1 MNFNV
6 GDKVF
11 IWDIQ
16 KTGIVKDVLTYRR
29 LVIIVISV
37 DGSDVFS
44 SSALIT
50 LVEDNKENI
59 EEMIDEV

>member
-16 KTGIVKDVLTYRR
+16 KTVIVKDVLTYRR
-29 LVIIVISV
+29 LGIIVISV

>member
-29 LVIIVISV
+29 LGIIVISV